1 MNTGCGRQLV
11 TVINMLTPGVR
22 DRHLLLD
29 LNTRTREAAL
39 RQRLHRTAAP
49 PASFNASLKSSP
61 RQQCIYMNT
70 ALTTS
75 TN

>member
-39 RQRLHRTAAP
+39 RQRFHRTARLIQRIFEVIA
-49 PASFNASLKSSP
+49 K
-61 RQQCIYMNT
+61 
-70 ALTTS
+70 TTVYLHEHS
-75 TN
+75 VNDIND